1 MFRKA
6 CLPDIRYKDTKNGKS
21 LDRIYKKVSI
31 KYRNKKTSKL
41 ILFIEPL
48 ATASEKPKGFSF
60 FTCIKFL
67 LPENQSFFLP
77 LKNKLQLPIK

>member
-31 KYRNKKTSKL
+31 KYRNKDMRSLKH
-41 ILFIEPL
+41 
-48 ATASEKPKGFSF
+48 EKDYGTDGGRTFRR
-60 FTCIKFL
+60 I
-67 LPENQSFFLP
+67 
-77 LKNKLQLPIK
+77 

>member
-31 KYRNKKTSKL
+31 NTEIKKRASSS
-41 ILFIEPL
+41 EPL
-48 ATASEKPKGFSF
+48 VRVRKAQRLF
-60 FTCIKFL
+60 FFYLHQIL

>member
-31 KYRNKKTSKL
+31 KYRNKKR
-41 ILFIEPL
+41 
-48 ATASEKPKGFSF
+48 ADGSF
-60 FTCIKFL
+60 FICCAAVDTVPWKIVCIA
-67 LPENQSFFLP
+67 ER
-77 LKNKLQLPIK
+77 

>member
-41 ILFIEPL
+41 SRTPRPCKK
-48 ATASEKPKGFSF
+48 SPKAFL
-60 FTCIKFL
+60 FL
-67 LPENQSFFLP
+67 LASNFCYLKINLSFYL
-77 LKNKLQLPIK
+77 

>member
-31 KYRNKKTSKL
+31 KYRNKKNEQVLPNPSPRVRKAQKAFL
-41 ILFIEPL
+41 
-48 ATASEKPKGFSF
+48 
-60 FTCIKFL
+60 FL
-67 LPENQSFFLP
+67 LASNFCYLKINLSFYL
-77 LKNKLQLPIK
+77 

>member
-31 KYRNKKTSKL
+31 KYRNKKNEQVLPNPSPRVRKAQRL
-41 ILFIEPL
+41 
-48 ATASEKPKGFSF
+48 SF
-60 FTCIKFL
+60 FYLHQIFVT
-67 LPENQSFFLP
+67 
-77 LKNKLQLPIK
+77 

>member
-31 KYRNKKTSKL
+31 KYRNKKTSRNPVG
-41 ILFIEPL
+41 IRIAARFVP
-48 ATASEKPKGFSF
+48 P
-60 FTCIKFL
+60 
-67 LPENQSFFLP
+67 
-77 LKNKLQLPIK
+77 

>member
-31 KYRNKKTSKL
+31 KYRNKKNEQVLPNPSPLSL
-41 ILFIEPL
+41 IHI
-48 ATASEKPKGFSF
+48 
-60 FTCIKFL
+60 
-67 LPENQSFFLP
+67 
-77 LKNKLQLPIK
+77 

>member
-41 ILFIEPL
+41 FRTPRLESCQRKQILIH
-48 ATASEKPKGFSF
+48 
-60 FTCIKFL
+60 
-67 LPENQSFFLP
+67 
-77 LKNKLQLPIK
+77 

>member
-31 KYRNKKTSKL
+31 KYRNKKNEQALSNPSPRVRKAQR
-41 ILFIEPL
+41 LF
-48 ATASEKPKGFSF
+48 F
-60 FTCIKFL
+60 FL
-67 LPENQSFFLP
+67 LASNFCYLKINLSFYL
-77 LKNKLQLPIK
+77 

>member
-31 KYRNKKTSKL
+31 KYLMFNFYLFL
-41 ILFIEPL
+41 ITYFNL
-48 ATASEKPKGFSF
+48 K
-60 FTCIKFL
+60 L
-67 LPENQSFFLP
+67 LPMN
-77 LKNKLQLPIK
+77 

>member
-31 KYRNKKTSKL
+31 KYRNKKTSKPNPSPRVRKAQR
-41 ILFIEPL
+41 LF
-48 ATASEKPKGFSF
+48 F
-60 FTCIKFL
+60 FTCINFVT
-67 LPENQSFFLP
+67 
-77 LKNKLQLPIK
+77 

>member
-31 KYRNKKTSKL
+31 KYRNKKNEQALPNPSPRVRKAQR
-41 ILFIEPL
+41 LF
-48 ATASEKPKGFSF
+48 FF
-60 FTCIKFL
+60 FTCIKFCYL
-67 LPENQSFFLP
+67 KINLSFYL
-77 LKNKLQLPIK
+77 

>member
-31 KYRNKKTSKL
+31 KYRNKKRAFL
-41 ILFIEPL
+41 
-48 ATASEKPKGFSF
+48 
-60 FTCIKFL
+60 FL
-67 LPENQSFFLP
+67 LASNFCYLKINLSFYL
-77 LKNKLQLPIK
+77 

>member
-31 KYRNKKTSKL
+31 KYRNKKNEQVLPNPSTRVR
-41 ILFIEPL
+41 
-48 ATASEKPKGFSF
+48 TAQRIF
-60 FTCIKFL
+60 FFYLHQIFVT
-67 LPENQSFFLP
+67 
-77 LKNKLQLPIK
+77 